1 MLYVTIVVRSARV
14 IHMEVSPIHQLVLV
28 NDPRVVYHD
37 ARANKFF
44 GKYSE
49 RFNITY
55 EHMSTSQMIEIS

>member
-1 MLYVTIVVRSARV
+1 
-14 IHMEVSPIHQLVLV
+14 MEVSPIHQLVLV